1 MKDTDLKEKNRP
13 PVIWTSVGCRVPM
26 DMKVEFMKLA
36 FNERYN
42 VNQYIA
48 LLVKSVVEGRVS
60 LDMRDQFDKTKETL
74 KKVQDEVTVLNK
86 NFTEAQKEIS
96 SLKSQNKAITQTK
109 DDNQGTIQKNLTEL
123 AKLKKQLSE
132 SKKAIDTVKTET
144 EKRIDEIKKAH
155 AELLKKAVVD
165 RVSLTQDIKKL
176 QDRIKAANAYIA
188 EQESKKLFPKS
199 VQF

>member
-155 AELLKKAVVD
+155 DELLKKAAVD
-165 RVSLTQDIKKL
+165 RASLTQNIKKL

>member
-1 MKDTDLKEKNRP
+1 MKDTDLKEKNKP
-13 PVIWTSVGCRVPM
+13 PVIWTSVGGKVPM
-26 DMKVEFMKLA
+26 DMKAEFMKLA

-86 NFTEAQKEIS
+86 NFTEAQKKIS

-109 DDNQGTIQKNLTEL
+109 DDNQGTIQKNLKEL
-123 AKLKKQLSE
+123 AELKKQLSE